1 MNLFLRL
8 CLGFL
13 SFSGLVAR
21 AADVQMRV
29 EASRGEFRLAI
40 VDATRNKA
48 LREAVHE
55 AFVAGFEAAI
65 AKTGAPL
72 AVKAKAVSADHAAFN
87 LGTGVYDAVLVI
99 GTTLPRPL
107 ILSDTARLSAT
118 LGAGKEERKAFLVF
132 RSSDEGLEKVLAAA
146 FVPAVTG
153 QRFLDALSGEPTQ
166 LAGAAGG
173 AKVAA
178 AQ

>member
-1 MNLFLRL
+1 MHALLRFS
-8 CLGFL
+8 LGFL
-13 SFSGLVAR
+13 SIVGLVAR
-21 AADVQMRV
+21 AADTQVRV

-48 LREAVHE
+48 QREAVHQ

-72 AVKAKAVSADHAAFN
+72 TVKAKAVNADHAAFN

-99 GTTLPRPL
+99 GTSLPRPL
-107 ILSDTARLSAT
+107 ILSDTARLTAT

-132 RSSDEGLEKVLAAA
+132 RSSDEGLEKVLTAA

-153 QRFLDALSGEPTQ
+153 QRFLDALSGEPSQ
-166 LAGAAGG
+166 LAGGAGG
-173 AKVAA
+173 SKVAA